1 MGVDIVAPTLF
12 GYTEATKHF
21 ETQDM
26 RAFAKMC
33 RDLGS
38 DVYMMMEGH
47 INTPEE
53 AVKCLYLGAHAVVVG
68 SAITRPHLTAKRFA
82 DLISGYRE

>member
-1 MGVDIVAPTLF
+1 MN
-12 GYTEATKHF
+12 
-21 ETQDM
+21 
-26 RAFAKMC
+26 AFSFKIDVYK
-33 RDLGS
+33 RQ
-38 DVYMMMEGH
+38 VYMMMEGH

>member
-1 MGVDIVAPTLF
+1 
-12 GYTEATKHF
+12 
-21 ETQDM
+21 
-26 RAFAKMC
+26 
-33 RDLGS
+33 
-38 DVYMMMEGH
+38 MMMEGH